1 VLFYRLIWPAAPKA
15 AWWITLLVFL
25 LGPIRSETGNGMEMS
40 LLCLL
45 VLGIMVLLRDDDGR
59 RWKAVAVLAALVLV
73 VKVLLAGLVALN
85 LVAMLLAVVAVL
97 LLLGGMQPL
106 P

>member
-1 VLFYRLIWPAAPKA
+1 VVVEQI
-15 AWWITLLVFL
+15 
-25 LGPIRSETGNGMEMS
+25 
-40 LLCLL
+40 
-45 VLGIMVLLRDDDGR
+45 
-59 RWKAVAVLAALVLV
+59 AVLAAQEHL

>member
-1 VLFYRLIWPAAPKA
+1 VLVALRLLPPQILMVSMGVILPFLPLHQLAAA
-15 AWWITLLVFL
+15 VGQGQVQVVYLAVLVVVVEQ
-25 LGPIRSETGNGMEMS
+25 I
-40 LLCLL
+40 
-45 VLGIMVLLRDDDGR
+45 
-59 RWKAVAVLAALVLV
+59 AVLAALVLV

-85 LVAMLLAVVAVL
+85 LVAMLLAVAAVL